1 MYTTDSHPNHALPQQ
16 TVPELSQPRY
26 PASKDAVKA
35 VDIPCGRVFPDGV
48 VRYIVEVAGSESTW
62 LIAKRYS
69 QFETL
74 HLDLIQLFL
83 DLGHTHSHIHS
94 HGHTTATQPHVATAC
109 SVLPVAHFPPSPAPR
124 VVCLQS
130 LFPICRLRSFV
141 CFSLTTVPPSSR
153 SVPYC

>member
-1 MYTTDSHPNHALPQQ
+1 MYTTESHPNHALPQ
-16 TVPELSQPRY
+16 
-26 PASKDAVKA
+26 PAQLPIHHSHQAAKDAVRA

-83 DLGHTHSHIHS
+83 DLGQLHRR
-94 HGHTTATQPHVATAC
+94 PM
-109 SVLPVAHFPPSPAPR
+109 
-124 VVCLQS
+124 
-130 LFPICRLRSFV
+130 
-141 CFSLTTVPPSSR
+141 
-153 SVPYC
+153 